1 MRVSPEENKKRLEE
15 VMRASQDCK
24 TIAEV
29 SDVTGY

>member
-1 MRVSPEENKKRLEE
+1 MRVSPEENKKRLEG